1 MCASEAAPCE
11 RVPYLVRIE
20 LNNFFEETLLVLH
33 AYPRATIFD
42 CDDEAAV
49 DDFIAPVA
57 VTDATASGHGTD
69 CITTTSTTTSAAA
82 G

>member
-20 LNNFFEETLLVLH
+20 LNNLFEETLLILN
-33 AYPRATIFD
+33 AYPRATILD

-49 DDFIAPVA
+49 DDFIATVA
-57 VTDATASGHGTD
+57 VTDATPSGHGTD
-69 CITTTSTTTSAAA
+69 CITTTTTSAAD
-82 G
+82 